1 MQQLP
6 AEYITNQV
14 TNVATGVDDRL
25 ANMKAT
31 KQIITVVSYGD
42 GTGTQKVIT
51 YNLGVLTGATAKD
64 LNGDTVVQYLH
75 NGKAYWTTLDGIS
88 LIGSE
93 ASTYKRRSQDAAKVL
108 IKYNKAVME
117 DLLLS
122 AEFVKRLEAKG
133 YDCTAYRNE
142 IKQLYSR
149 FENRQNYL
157 IAYSDN
163 NTYGDPRLLS
173 SALQNIVNG
182 QAIGI
187 AVTTIII
194 LTVVVTAVF
203 ASLAWY
209 VFYTY
214 GAEARSDCR
223 KSKELNRILSNV
235 DPATKEELYNYI
247 DKYADSYYKKA
258 VARTKAAN
266 LWSNGKSLFL
276 IAGGGA
282 LVWWLSNGG
291 LKGKE

>member
-6 AEYITNQV
+6 SEYIERQV
-14 TNVATGVDDRL
+14 TNVNTGVDATI
-25 ANMKAT
+25 ANKRAQ
-31 KQIITVVSYGD
+31 KQIIVVVTTGD
-42 GTGTQKVIT
+42 GTGRDKVVK
-51 YNLGVLTGATAKD
+51 YNLGILTGATAKSLD
-64 LNGDTVVQYLH
+64 GDTVVQYLY
-75 NGKAYWTTLDGIS
+75 NGKAYWTTTDG
-88 LIGSE
+88 LIITGSAE
-93 ASTYKRRSQDAAKVL
+93 STYKTKSEDAAKVL
-108 IKYNKAVME
+108 IRNNKAVME
-117 DLLLS
+117 DLLLA

-133 YDCTAYRNE
+133 YDCSSYRNE

-149 FENRQNYL
+149 FETRQNYL

-163 NTYGDPRLLS
+163 TTYGDPKLLS

-182 QAIGI
+182 QAISI

-203 ASLAWY
+203 SSLAWY

-247 DKYADSYYKKA
+247 DKYADGYYKKA

-266 LWSNGKSLFL
+266 FWSNSKSLL
-276 IAGGGA
+276 LLAGGGA
-282 LVWWLSNGG
+282 LVWFLSS
-291 LKGKE
+291 KKD

>member
-6 AEYITNQV
+6 SEYIVRQITE
-14 TNVATGVDDRL
+14 TTGLDERL
-25 ANMKAT
+25 ANKKAT

-42 GTGTQKVIT
+42 GTGHDKIIT
-51 YNLGVLTGATAKD
+51 YNLGVLTGETARD
-64 LNGDTVVQYLH
+64 MDGNVLVQYLY
-75 NGKAYWTTLDGIS
+75 NNKAYWTTLDG
-88 LIGSE
+88 LNLTGSE
-93 ASTYKRRSQDAAKVL
+93 KSTYMRKSQNAAKVL
-108 IKYNKAVME
+108 IQYNKAVME
-117 DLLLS
+117 DLLLA

-133 YDCTAYRNE
+133 YDCSAYRNE

-149 FENRQNYL
+149 FDTRQNYL
-157 IAYSDN
+157 IGYSDN
-163 NTYGDPRLLS
+163 RTYADPKLLS

-182 QAIGI
+182 QAISI
-187 AVTTIII
+187 AVTTIIV

-203 ASLAWY
+203 SSLAWY

>member
-6 AEYITNQV
+6 SEYIVKQI
-14 TNVATGVDDRL
+14 TNVSTGVD
-25 ANMKAT
+25 ASISNKTAQ
-31 KQIITVVSYGD
+31 KQIVVVVTTGD
-42 GTGTQKVIT
+42 GSGSDKIVK
-51 YNLGVLTGATAKD
+51 YNLGTLTGATAKS
-64 LNGDTVVQYLH
+64 LTGETVVQYIY
-75 NGKAYWTTLDGIS
+75 NKKSYWTTADG
-88 LIGSE
+88 LIITGSAE
-93 ASTYKRRSQDAAKVL
+93 STYRTKSEDAAKEL
-108 IKYNKAVME
+108 IKNNSAVME

-133 YDCTAYRNE
+133 YDCSSYRNE

-157 IAYSDN
+157 IAYSDS
-163 NTYGDPRLLS
+163 NTYGDPKLLS
-173 SALQNIVNG
+173 NSLFNIVNG
-182 QAIGI
+182 QAISI

-194 LTVVVTAVF
+194 LTVVVTAAF

-223 KSKELNRILSNV
+223 KSRELNRILANV
-235 DPATKEELYNYI
+235 DPEVKEQLYNYI

-266 LWSNGKSLFL
+266 FWSNGKSLLLF
-276 IAGGGA
+276 AAGGA
-282 LVWWLSNGG
+282 LIWYIN
-291 LKGKE
+291 KKD